1 MKASSLIIGAFF
13 FRSLVMLVLV
23 FMCATTS
30 TNVRVWMYS
39 MQHTYNSLI
48 QTSFFFLVCSHFFHM
63 KEEEEGKRK
72 AMEETHTRQTI
83 MVRAQTLC
91 GALLVVLSFHLRR
104 FFFCFPTLTTQ

>member
-1 MKASSLIIGAFF
+1 MKASSLIIGTFFF

-48 QTSFFFLVCSHFFHM
+48 
-63 KEEEEGKRK
+63 
-72 AMEETHTRQTI
+72 
-83 MVRAQTLC
+83 
-91 GALLVVLSFHLRR
+91 
-104 FFFCFPTLTTQ
+104 

>member
-1 MKASSLIIGAFF
+1 MKASSLIIGTFFFF

-48 QTSFFFLVCSHFFHM
+48 
-63 KEEEEGKRK
+63 
-72 AMEETHTRQTI
+72 
-83 MVRAQTLC
+83 
-91 GALLVVLSFHLRR
+91 
-104 FFFCFPTLTTQ
+104 